1 MEDLISSMVWVW
13 SHHTMAKYSRT
24 SPSGLASAMNRFFV
38 DKIKRPRQNIPPATS
53 DPLAKLKEAMRNRV
67 CTFKLKLVTQEQV
80 LKIIQSLKTSSA
92 TGVDYIDT
100 RTLKLVA
107 EMITPALTHIINLS
121 IETSVFPTSWK
132 WAKVIPLLKSAQ
144 LDPILPKSYRPI
156 ALLPI
161 LSKLMEGFF
170 DVKLQPLL

>member
-1 MEDLISSMVWVW
+1 M
-13 SHHTMAKYSRT
+13 
-24 SPSGLASAMNRFFV
+24 
-38 DKIKRPRQNIPPATS
+38 
-53 DPLAKLKEAMRNRV
+53 
-67 CTFKLKLVTQEQV
+67 
-80 LKIIQSLKTSSA
+80 KIIQSLKNFSA

-107 EMITPALTHIINLS
+107 EMITPALTHIINIS
-121 IETSVFPTSWK
+121 IETSVFPTSRK
-132 WAKVIPLLKSAQ
+132 WAKVIPWLKSAQ